1 MIQGPSVQYLQLT
14 VDLCSLWPICSV
26 LEPAYGGGKPI
37 VISEQAAHN
46 YRTPVFADCAEFP
59 SGPGPSGRIVAP
71 SAGRFILALRHT
83 RGAVLAP
90 RQRHAV
96 AADQTVHGVEPG
108 NQIQQRFSR
117 VCCELGGLE

>member
-1 MIQGPSVQYLQLT
+1 M
-14 VDLCSLWPICSV
+14 
-26 LEPAYGGGKPI
+26 
-37 VISEQAAHN
+37 ISEQAAHN
-46 YRTPVFADCAEFP
+46 YHTPVFADCAEFP
-59 SGPGPSGRIVAP
+59 SGPVPSGRIVAP

-90 RQRHAV
+90 RRRHAV

-108 NQIQQRFSR
+108 NQIQQRFLW